1 MFVNGTG
8 GQCVIADYAVI
19 FERHVRSG
27 RVCLLIRPREL
38 LQPQIETRIATIE
51 VAPVVVTDQ
60 FVDDELG
67 YASAAHARRSAM
79 CGSLNR
85 RCSRGLSFGGRART
99 AMKALHC
106 FSSTTK
112 RVWSASTC
120 SAFSRALRM
129 MNSVR
134 LTPCR
139 SAATLMSVSSEAV
152 ARSWKR
158 RSRGC
163 SGVDRAISS
172 FCYYC
177 TANVLRQIRDATTQG
192 KPSSRIDA
200 TTAAALTYATPHASL
215 RYPDQP
221 EARHCGAGPLGGV
234 PGDRALRR
242 DLRGAP
248 TRS

>member
-85 RCSRGLSFGGRART
+85 RCSRGLSFGGRSRT
-99 AMKALHC
+99 AMKAFHC
-106 FSSTTK
+106 FSSRTK

-152 ARSWKR
+152 ARNWNR
-158 RSRGC
+158 RSRGW
-163 SGVDRAISS
+163 SGVDIAIGPSA
-172 FCYYC
+172 
-177 TANVLRQIRDATTQG
+177 TIVLPMYSGR
-192 KPSSRIDA
+192 
-200 TTAAALTYATPHASL
+200 AALGCPLHRFGRSPSQATMELGTYPCSEHEDA
-215 RYPDQP
+215 
-221 EARHCGAGPLGGV
+221 CC
-234 PGDRALRR
+234 RR
-242 DLRGAP
+242 
-248 TRS
+248 